1 MSRTLPIVLSLGL
14 LACAEEPAGEP
25 AGELDPTSSPLLG
38 SLDKEL
44 IDDVI
49 FQELGAIQYCYQR
62 ELNLDE
68 TLEGKLVTKFVI
80 GVDGLVDSAEI
91 TYDQLDRPEV
101 GDCVLDRIEELEF
114 PPPKGG
120 GIVIVSYPFQFSP
133 G

>member
-1 MSRTLPIVLSLGL
+1 MAR
-14 LACAEEPAGEP
+14 
-25 AGELDPTSSPLLG
+25 
-38 SLDKEL
+38 KESA
-44 IDDVI
+44 VI
-49 FQELGAIQYCYQR
+49 KRHMNQIRYCYQR